1 MSKLQI
7 GFYLFYQVF
16 DQFSGSTQS
25 IISKKIKELSL
36 GLEKEINSRIKDKGY
51 RFKLYYDI
59 VTNKNATLEHYSN
72 YLKKRDV
79 SFVCQAP
86 NYFKTQDWTE
96 LTKDVLYFD
105 SFNFLKDIE
114 SDNVFFTPLTI
125 GVKKEIKKAKAIL
138 DKKRLIKVVC
148 VEEEKTE
155 ENKGQLSRIKK
166 ETKDSGIDFKVVY
179 GWKKDNYSALK
190 KFYSGLKKNQV
201 VYLDS
206 ETFVNNSKLAVQGKI
221 ENRIAFLKC
230 FVQTESEAS
239 FCGVRMDSRMMH
251 DCFIEKER
259 VKNHKIFNLVTE
271 DFIEKLDLQ
280 DKIFSLGTGLEKNVT
295 NYLNWYYQIVL
306 DKVSLIYYLLSKKNF
321 EFNSK
326 KELIVEIKKRLCSL
340 NGVEDVFVGS
350 GEVLSFEKNTKETS
364 SLYMTQIDKNYSEN
378 LKTHLYKKQGYFEK
392 EELKTIN
399 VNYPNFDFIKIHN
412 ISIEN
417 STFDTVFYFELTTKY
432 DEGIKIIRFNNVVN
446 ESFEAKLLKK
456 KVVDGDFFY
465 FRYHIRSSF
474 TFLPRAENYP
484 FDKQTIYL
492 SYSLVDKDYGMLQTI
507 KRQDVDVKFDSDGWN
522 TQGFRS
528 GLIRKKENFHPVLE
542 KSYVLVSEDNR
553 IGIALK
559 RPSSFTVVKVLVPLA
574 FLGALVVYGL
584 YLPLE
589 FIERNIALSTTAFLS
604 AIALY
609 FSTERPK
616 PLSLTTID
624 LIFLLFYVF
633 VGAASIAVFALGFFP
648 EIYDEGLKT
657 TRWGL
662 LIYSL
667 GCLAYLIKRINSKK
681 YSAKMVFNEKG

>member
-1 MSKLQI
+1 MSKFQI

-16 DQFSGSTQS
+16 DQYSGSTQS
-25 IISKKIKELSL
+25 VISKKIKELSL
-36 GLEKEINSRIKDKGY
+36 NLEKEINSKIKDERY
-51 RFKLYYDI
+51 CFRLYYDV
-59 VTNKNATLEHYSN
+59 VTNKNASLEHYSN
-72 YLKKRDV
+72 FLKKRDI

-86 NYFKTQDWTE
+86 NYFKTQDWSE
-96 LTKDVLYFD
+96 LTKDILYFD

-125 GVKKEIKKAKAIL
+125 GVKKEIKKAKSIL

-148 VEEEKTE
+148 VEEEKTGKNIDE
-155 ENKGQLSRIKK
+155 LNRVKR
-166 ETKDSGIDFKVVY
+166 ETKDSGIGFKVIY
-179 GWKKDNYSALK
+179 GWKKENYSALK
-190 KFYSGLKKNQV
+190 SFYSGLKKNQV
-201 VYLDS
+201 VYLDK
-206 ETFVNNSKLAVQGKI
+206 ETFINNSKLAVQGKI
-221 ENRIAFLKC
+221 ENRISFLKC
-230 FVQTESEAS
+230 FVQTKSEAS

-251 DCFIEKER
+251 DCFVEKKR
-259 VKNHKIFNLVTE
+259 IKNHKIFNLVTE

-280 DKIFSLGTGLEKNVT
+280 DKIFSLGAGLEKNVT

-306 DKVSLIYYLLSKKNF
+306 DKVSLINYLLLKKDF
-321 EFNSK
+321 EYSSK
-326 KELIVEIKKRLCSL
+326 KELIKEVKKRLRSL
-340 NGVEDVFVGS
+340 NGTEDVFVGS
-350 GEVLSFEKNTKETS
+350 GEVISFEKNTKETS
-364 SLYMTQIDKNYSEN
+364 SLYMTYIDKNYSEN
-378 LKTHLYKKQGYFEK
+378 LKTHLYKKQGHYEK
-392 EELKTIN
+392 GELKIIS

-417 STFDTVFYFELTTKY
+417 STFDAVFYFELTTKH

-456 KVVDGDFFY
+456 KVVDGDYFY

-474 TFLPRAENYP
+474 AFLPRAENYP

-492 SYSLVDKDYGMLQTI
+492 SYSLIDKRYGMLQTI
-507 KRQDVDVKFDSDGWN
+507 KRQDVDVRFDSDGWN
-522 TQGFRS
+522 TLGFRS

-559 RPSSFTVVKVLVPLA
+559 RPSSFTVVKVMVPLA
-574 FLGALVVYGL
+574 FLAALVVYGL

-633 VGAASIAVFALGFFP
+633 VGTASVAIFALGFFP
-648 EIYDEGLKT
+648 EIYNDGLKI

-662 LIYSL
+662 LVYSL
-667 GCLAYLIKRINSKK
+667 GCLVYLVKRINSKK
-681 YSAKMVFNEKG
+681 YSAKLVFNEKA